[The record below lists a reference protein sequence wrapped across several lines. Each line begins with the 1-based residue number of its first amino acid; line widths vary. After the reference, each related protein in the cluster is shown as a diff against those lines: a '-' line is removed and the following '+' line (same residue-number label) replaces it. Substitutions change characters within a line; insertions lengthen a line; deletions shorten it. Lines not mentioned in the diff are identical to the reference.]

1 MATTNS
7 AVLSQIMG
15 AALRKPALENLRA
28 ALVFGNRSWAEEGR
42 FEPGADVIKFA
53 TVPDLSVATTPL
65 TEGSPPTAVALSVS
79 ATLLDSDQ
87 YGNLVDITD
96 LAATKSPLDLRNLA
110 GERLGRNAAET
121 IDQLVRDVIAGGGTV
136 HFSEVGATQRSDLDA
151 TGDEVTAAVLRK
163 LAARMFKSKIP
174 RFPDNYYR
182 LLVSPE
188 VAFDIMNETGV
199 GGFIDVRKYT
209 DPSDMIEGEI
219 GQMGGFRII
228 QAVNAPTFSSSVTVH
243 ASIAFGRMPG
253 WGWGDLQ
260 ALRTYYTAPG
270 GKGDELHQKESV
282 GWKIAFGTAVLV
294 NARYFRLE
302 SAATALS

>member
-1 MATTNS
+1 
-7 AVLSQIMG
+7 MG

-28 ALVFGNRSWAEEGR
+28 ALVFGNRSWAEMGR

-53 TVPDLSVATTPL
+53 TVPDLAVATTPL

-87 YGNLVDITD
+87 YGNLIDITD
-96 LAATKSPLDLRNLA
+96 LAATKSPLDLNNLA
-110 GERLGRNAAET
+110 GERLGRNAAES
-121 IDQLVRDVIAGGGTV
+121 IDQLVRDVIANGGTQFFQEAADTV
-136 HFSEVGATQRSDLDA
+136 RTDVDSGDL
-151 TGDEVTAAVLRK
+151 VTAATLRR
-163 LAARMFKSKIP
+163 LAAKMFKSKVP
-174 RFPDNYYR
+174 RFADNYYR
-182 LLVSPE
+182 LIVSPE
-188 VAFDIMNETGV
+188 VGYDISSDTAT

-260 ALRTYYTAPG
+260 ALRTYYTPPG

-282 GWKIAFGTAVLV
+282 GWKIAFGTAVLA

-302 SAATALS
+302 SAASTL

>member
-1 MATTNS
+1 MS
-7 AVLSQIMG
+7 

-28 ALVFGNRSWAEEGR
+28 TLQYGNKAFAEMGR

-96 LAATKSPLDLRNLA
+96 LAAVKSPLDLNNLA
-110 GERLGRNAAET
+110 GERLGRNAADT
-121 IDQLVRDVIAGGGTV
+121 IDQLVRDVIAGGGTAAY
-136 HFSEVGATQRSDLDA
+136 SEVGAVVRTDLDA
-151 TGDEVTAAVLRK
+151 TGDEVNAAVLRR
-163 LAARMFKSKIP
+163 LAAKMFKAKIP
-174 RFPDNYYR
+174 RFPDNFYR
-182 LLVSPE
+182 IIVSPE
-188 VAFDIMNETGV
+188 QGFDLSNDTAA

-209 DPSDMIEGEI
+209 DPSDMLNGEI
-219 GQMGGFRII
+219 GQMGGFRIMV
-228 QAVNAPTFSSSVTVH
+228 AVNAPTYSSTVLVH
-243 ASIAFGRMPG
+243 AAFAFGRLPG

-260 ALRTYYTAPG
+260 SLKTYYTPPG

-282 GWKIAFGTAVLV
+282 GWKVAFGAAVLA

-302 SAATALS
+302 SAATVL

>member
-1 MATTNS
+1 
-7 AVLSQIMG
+7 MG
-15 AALRKPALENLRA
+15 FALRKPALENLRA
-28 ALVFGNRSWAEEGR
+28 ALVFGNKSFAEMGR

-53 TVPDLSVATTPL
+53 TVPDLAVATTPL

-96 LAATKSPLDLRNLA
+96 LAAVKSPLDLAALA

-136 HFSEVGATQRSDLDA
+136 MFSEVGATQRSDLDA
-151 TGDEVTAAVLRK
+151 SGDEMTSAVLRK
-163 LAARMFKSKIP
+163 LKGKMFKGKIP
-174 RFPDNYYR
+174 PFADNYYR
-182 LLVSPE
+182 IIVTPE
-188 VAFDIMNETGV
+188 QAYDLQNETTAGS
-199 GGFIDVRKYT
+199 FIDVMKYT
-209 DPSDMIEGEI
+209 DPSDIIQGEI
-219 GQMGGFRII
+219 GRVAGFRVI

-243 ASIAFGRMPG
+243 AAIAFGRLPG

-282 GWKIAFGTAVLV
+282 GWKVAFGTAVLA
-294 NARYFRLE
+294 NARYYRLE
-302 SAATALS
+302 TAATTTL